1 MAGLYPRQSY
11 ILSVR
16 VAWTVRNILSFLV
29 TYRYAPDYLSCSE
42 KFTVMCWIYLREFLD
57 SIQRLLAD
65 SIRFYPTLI
74 NARWWRKRS
83 ILWCSSAH
91 DECTDLTLQLAK
103 VKASATASLNYS
115 LVGNL
120 IKSTWLY
127 VIKYVLLA
135 FERSVWTSL
144 SYVVF
149 TEILKFDFSYLLEKT
164 KVKGIIM
171 PWIKGDPKHMKLML
185 LFWSPCFY

>member
-1 MAGLYPRQSY
+1 MAGLCPRQSY

-29 TYRYAPDYLSCSE
+29 MYRYAPYYLSCSE
-42 KFTVMCWIYLREFLD
+42 KFTVMCWTFLREFLD
-57 SIQRLLAD
+57 SIQRLLAVN
-65 SIRFYPTLI
+65 F

>member
-16 VAWTVRNILSFLV
+16 VIWTVRNILSFLF
-29 TYRYAPDYLSCSE
+29 TYRYAPYYLSCSE
-42 KFTVMCWIYLREFLD
+42 KFTVMCWTFLRECLD
-57 SIQRLLAD
+57 SIQRLLAVN
-65 SIRFYPTLI
+65 F
-74 NARWWRKRS
+74 NARWWRQRS
-83 ILWCSSAH
+83 ILWCSSAY

-115 LVGNL
+115 LVRNL

-127 VIKYVLLA
+127 VIRYVLLA
-135 FERSVWTSL
+135 FEGSVWTSL

-171 PWIKGDPKHMKLML
+171 LESKEIPNIWN
-185 LFWSPCFY
+185 